1 MFFEE
6 TFDSRLY
13 LKSNMINTP
22 HAFTSKLGGVS
33 KGDINGLNLGFRVN
47 DDINSVKTN
56 YSLVADDMGIDLN
69 KTVLSR
75 QTHTNNIRIISE
87 EDLGK
92 GIKKDSD
99 IYDTDGLISNIKGSA
114 LIVFSADCTPILFYN
129 EEKQVIAAVHAGWR
143 GSVLKIASKCV
154 ELMEEKF
161 NCNPEKTFV
170 AMGPSIGPC
179 CFEFGPDA
187 PDIFG
192 KEYVKEAENDKYLV
206 DLWKYNY
213 DLLTNCK
220 IPCENIDLSKVCTVC
235 HSDKYYSYRTTKD
248 KTGRQGAIISLR

>member
-1 MFFEE
+1 MFFEK
-6 TFDSRLY
+6 TFDNRLY
-13 LKSNMINTP
+13 LKSNMIDIP

-33 KGDINGLNLGFRVN
+33 KGDIKGLNLGFRVN
-47 DDINSVKTN
+47 DNIESVKEN
-56 YSLVADDMGIDLN
+56 YRLVANDMGIDLN

-92 GIKKDSD
+92 GITKDSD

-129 EEKQVIAAVHAGWR
+129 KEKQVIAAVHAGWR

-154 ELMEEKF
+154 ELMKENF
-161 NCNPEKTFV
+161 NCNPEKTYV

-179 CFEFGPDA
+179 CFEFGPEA

-192 KEYVKEAENDKYLV
+192 EEYVKKAENDKYFV
-206 DLWKYNY
+206 DLWKYNL
-213 DLLTNCK
+213 DILTNCG
-220 IPCENIDLSKVCTVC
+220 IPRENIDLSKVCTVC

-248 KTGRQGAIISLR
+248 KTGRQGAIISLG